1 MKLKFKLGCLY
12 YIKFI
17 DHMKDC
23 GVMEEAICEICG
35 WVKSSGKNLITVIYW
50 KVNSKLGDKELE
62 TDNEEIIKLAKK
74 TIIDYK
80 LIKV

>member
-1 MKLKFKLGCLY
+1 MVLKFKLGYPY

-23 GVMEEAICEICG
+23 GEDEVVCEIMG
-35 WVKSSGKNLITVIYW
+35 WVKSSGKNLITVVYW
-50 KVNSKLGDKELE
+50 NVISKLGDKQLE
-62 TDNEEIIKLAKK
+62 ADNEEIIKLAKK

-80 LIKV
+80 LLKI